1 MKSQVTFIYTVYH
14 TIQIFRAVF
23 KKKKKIY
30 LGWLLFI
37 WSQWFSC
44 NVKIINY

>member
-23 KKKKKIY
+23 KKKKRSI
-30 LGWLLFI
+30 
-37 WSQWFSC
+37 SADCCSSE
-44 NVKIINY
+44 VSDSVAM